1 MSIKNLFTH
10 NSFKFCINIFF
21 VLIINRGIKAETTN
35 LYYLQAYSKIEY
47 MLSGKDSINFKQ
59 AVFTTENTYFDNKFD
74 KNTFDNAVRLNTS
87 VCRGILASG
96 NIEYPEKDK
105 EKAAAQCAV
114 FVFMT
119 DSIPVKTD
127 NGVVMHTPFSYNFDD
142 FAGQKDWS
150 SMFVSTLMQTQKGN
164 CHSLPYL
171 YKMIMDELG
180 QPAYLSLAPNHIYI
194 KAQNKR
200 VGWYNIE
207 LTCGDFPTDAW
218 LMASGY
224 MHTDALRN
232 GIYMDTLSQKQSV
245 SLCLVDLAQ
254 GYQAKFGIQDGSFI
268 LKCCETALTHFPKY
282 INAMLLKA
290 ETLTALYK
298 QSDKD
303 SEQGKKLFA
312 QMNEIYM
319 HIHDLGYRKMPQG
332 MYLNWLKSSGT
343 QTTNYRMK
351 SLLRSKTDI

>member
-1 MSIKNLFTH
+1 MKLKFSLFLFFIIFNFSIKAQNNEQVYQNTY
-10 NSFKFCINIFF
+10 NS
-21 VLIINRGIKAETTN
+21 VD
-35 LYYLQAYSKIEY
+35 S
-47 MLSGKDSINFKQ
+47 MLTLTKVVNFQQ
-59 AVFTTENTYFDNKFD
+59 AVYLTENAYFDNQLDKTAFD
-74 KNTFDNAVRLNTS
+74 VAVRFNTS
-87 VCRGILASG
+87 ICRGIIASG

-105 EKAAAQCAV
+105 EKATAQCAV
-114 FVFMT
+114 FVYIT
-119 DSIPVKTD
+119 DTIPVRTEG
-127 NGVVMHTPFSYNFDD
+127 GVVTHTPFVYNFDD

-150 SMFVSTLMQTQKGN
+150 DMFVSKLMQTKKGN

-224 MHTDALRN
+224 IHTDALRN

-290 ETLTALYK
+290 ETLTVLYK

>member
-1 MSIKNLFTH
+1 MKYKLLLFL
-10 NSFKFCINIFF
+10 F
-21 VLIINRGIKAETTN
+21 VILS
-35 LYYLQAYSKIEY
+35 YS
-47 MLSGKDSINFKQ
+47 SINAQNTEQIYENTFNSVDSMLTGTKPLSFQQ
-59 AVFTTENTYFDNKFD
+59 AVYLTENAFFYNQLD
-74 KNTFDNAVRLNTS
+74 KNAFDAAVRFNTS
-87 VCRGILASG
+87 ICKGIIASG

-105 EKAAAQCAV
+105 EKATAQCAV

-119 DSIPVKTD
+119 DSIPVATS
-127 NGVVMHTPFSYNFDD
+127 NGTIIHTPFTYNFDD
-142 FAGQKDWS
+142 FAGQKEWS
-150 SMFVSTLMQTQKGN
+150 SMFVSTLMRTQKGN

-224 MHTDALRN
+224 IHTDALRN
-232 GIYMDTLSQKQSV
+232 GIYMDTLSTKQSV

-298 QSDKD
+298 QSEKD
-303 SEQGKKLFA
+303 SEQSKKLFA
-312 QMNEIYM
+312 QMNETYM
-319 HIHDLGYRKMPQG
+319 HIHELGYRKMPQG

-351 SLLRSKTDI
+351 SLLRTKTDK

>member
-1 MSIKNLFTH
+1 MISFCKYFFTVLFLNT
-10 NSFKFCINIFF
+10 FF
-21 VLIINRGIKAETTN
+21 VSVYSQSNSL
-35 LYYLQAYSKIEY
+35 LYYNSYSEIES
-47 MLSGKDSINFKQ
+47 MLSGKDSLDFKK
-59 AVFTTENTYFDNKFD
+59 AVFLTENAYCENQ
-74 KNTFDNAVRLNTS
+74 LNERDFNDFIWLYAS
-87 VCRGILASG
+87 ICRGIMQSG
-96 NIEYPEKDK
+96 NIIYPEKDSL
-105 EKAAAQCAV
+105 KAAAQCAV

-119 DSIPVKTD
+119 DSIPVNTN
-127 NGVVMHTPFSYNFDD
+127 NGVVIHTHFQYHFDD

-150 SMFVSTLMQTQKGN
+150 NMFVFTLMQTKMGN

-224 MHTDALRN
+224 IHTDALRN

-245 SLCLVDLAQ
+245 ALCLVDLAQ
-254 GYQAKFGIQDGSFI
+254 GYQARFGIQDGSFI
-268 LKCCETALTHFPKY
+268 LKCCETALTHFPGY

-303 SEQGKKLFA
+303 SEQGENLFA
-312 QMNEIYM
+312 QMNELYT
-319 HIHDLGYRKMPQG
+319 HIHQSGYRKMPQS
-332 MYLNWLKSSGT
+332 MYLNWLKSSDT
-343 QTTNYRMK
+343 QTTNYRMN
-351 SLLRSKTDI
+351 SLLRSTTDM

>member
-1 MSIKNLFTH
+1 MNSIRFVFCFFLCLSIIIGKADNLDSNYSNTF
-10 NSFKFCINIFF
+10 S
-21 VLIINRGIKAETTN
+21 RIK
-35 LYYLQAYSKIEY
+35 L
-47 MLSGKDSINFKQ
+47 MLSGKDSLDFKK
-59 AVFTTENTYFDNKFD
+59 AVFLTENAYFDNQLDKTVFD
-74 KNTFDNAVRLNTS
+74 KAVNFNTS
-87 VCRGILASG
+87 ICRGIIASG
-96 NIEYPEKDK
+96 NIQYPEKDK
-105 EKAAAQCAV
+105 EKATAQCAV

-119 DSIPVKTD
+119 DTIPVATK
-127 NGVVMHTPFSYNFDD
+127 NGTVIHAPFTYNFDD

-150 SMFVSTLMQTQKGN
+150 NMFVSTLMQTKKGN
-164 CHSLPYL
+164 CHSLPFL
-171 YKMIMDELG
+171 HKMIMDELG
-180 QPAYLSLAPNHIYI
+180 QPCYLSLAPNHIYI

-218 LMASGY
+218 LTASGY
-224 MHTDALRN
+224 IHTDALRN

-245 SLCLVDLAQ
+245 CLCLVDLAQ

-268 LKCCETALTHFPKY
+268 LKCCNTALEHFPKY

-298 QSDKD
+298 QTDKD
-303 SEQGKKLFA
+303 SEQGKKMFA
-312 QMNEIYM
+312 EMNETYTT
-319 HIHDLGYRKMPQG
+319 IHQLGYRKMPQG

-351 SLLRSKTDI
+351 SLLRTKAEM

>member
-1 MSIKNLFTH
+1 MKLKFLIFFFLIVFFLSIKAQNTEQIYRKAY
-10 NSFKFCINIFF
+10 NSID
-21 VLIINRGIKAETTN
+21 
-35 LYYLQAYSKIEY
+35 S
-47 MLSGKDSINFKQ
+47 MLVEAKRLNFQQ
-59 AVFTTENTYFDNKFD
+59 AVFTTENAYFENRINQNDFDNIIHYYSSIC
-74 KNTFDNAVRLNTS
+74 N
-87 VCRGILASG
+87 GIVASE
-96 NIEYPEKDK
+96 NIIYPEKDK

-114 FVFMT
+114 FLFMT
-119 DSIPVKTD
+119 DSIPVTT
-127 NGVVMHTPFSYNFDD
+127 NEGVVTHTSFQYNFDD

-224 MHTDALRN
+224 IHTDALRN
-232 GIYMDTLSQKQSV
+232 GIYMDTLSTKQSV
-245 SLCLVDLAQ
+245 CLCLVDLAQ

-303 SEQGKKLFA
+303 SEYGKKLFA
-312 QMNEIYM
+312 QMNETYT
-319 HIHDLGYRKMPQG
+319 HIHELGYRKMPQG
-332 MYLNWLKSSGT
+332 MYLNWLRSSGT

-351 SLLRSKTDI
+351 SLLRTKADK

>member
-1 MSIKNLFTH
+1 MSIKTLFYSIAFCFVIQTAVSQSKE
-10 NSFKFCINIFF
+10 SFFYNAF
-21 VLIINRGIKAETTN
+21 
-35 LYYLQAYSKIEY
+35 SKTES
-47 MLSGKDSINFKQ
+47 MLLGTQPLCFKT
-59 AVFTTENTYFDNKFD
+59 AVFEIENAYFENQYLKKDFD
-74 KNTFDNAVRLNTS
+74 DILSFYKS
-87 VCRGILASG
+87 ICQGILQSG
-96 NIEYPEKDK
+96 NIVYQENDSL
-105 EKAAAQCAV
+105 KAAAQCAV

-119 DSIPVKTD
+119 DSIPVMTRE
-127 NGVVMHTPFSYNFDD
+127 GVQIHTPFQYNFDD
-142 FAGQKDWS
+142 FAGQKEWS
-150 SMFVSTLMQTQKGN
+150 SMFVSTLMQIKKGN

-171 YKMIMDELG
+171 YKMIMDDLG

-224 MHTDALRN
+224 VHTDALRN

-268 LKCCETALTHFPKY
+268 LKCCETALTHFPNY
-282 INAMLLKA
+282 INALLLKA

-298 QSDKD
+298 QTDQASDK
-303 SEQGKKLFA
+303 GKELLA
-312 QMNEIYM
+312 QMNDTYAF
-319 HIHDLGYRKMPQG
+319 IHKLGYRKMPQN
-332 MYLNWLKSSGT
+332 MYLNWLRSSGT

-351 SLLRSKTDI
+351 SLLRKEADL

>member
-1 MSIKNLFTH
+1 MRRLIRVKYFLVFM
-10 NSFKFCINIFF
+10 F
-21 VLIINRGIKAETTN
+21 VLCSIGITAQN
-35 LYYLQAYSKIEY
+35 QDYYSAYSEIKL
-47 MLSGKDSINFKQ
+47 MLNGEDPLSFRK
-59 AVFTTENTYFDNKFD
+59 AVYLTENAYFENQLEEKVFY
-74 KNTFDNAVRLNTS
+74 NAVLFHSSLCKN
-87 VCRGILASG
+87 ILKSG
-96 NIEYPEKDK
+96 NIVYPESDCL
-105 EKAAAQCAV
+105 KAAAQCAV

-119 DSIPVKTD
+119 DSIPVMTNK
-127 NGVVMHTPFSYNFDD
+127 GVQIHPPFEYNFDD
-142 FAGQKDWS
+142 FAGQKEWS
-150 SMFVSTLMQTQKGN
+150 NMFVSTLMQTKKGN
-164 CHSLPYL
+164 CHSMPYL

-224 MHTDALRN
+224 VHTDALRN

-254 GYQAKFGIQDGSFI
+254 GYQAKYGIQDGSFI
-268 LKCCETALTHFPKY
+268 LKCCGTALTHFPNY
-282 INAMLLKA
+282 INALILKA

-298 QSDKD
+298 QTDQV
-303 SEQGKKLFA
+303 SEKGKQLLA
-312 QMNEIYM
+312 QMNDTYAY
-319 HIHDLGYRKMPQG
+319 IHKLGYRKMPQS
-332 MYLNWLKSSGT
+332 MYLNWLRSSGT

-351 SLLRSKTDI
+351 SLLRKEADL

>member
-1 MSIKNLFTH
+1 MFGCLKYIFATFLIFLNLALKAKADSSDSLYNVSYESIKTMLLN
-10 NSFKFCINIFF
+10 
-21 VLIINRGIKAETTN
+21 NRHLDFRK
-35 LYYLQAYSKIEY
+35 
-47 MLSGKDSINFKQ
+47 
-59 AVFTTENTYFDNKFD
+59 AVFSTENAYFEGQIDSCVFNDAIHFY
-74 KNTFDNAVRLNTS
+74 TS
-87 VCRGILASG
+87 ICRGIMQSG
-96 NIEYPEKDK
+96 NIIYPERDSL
-105 EKAAAQCAV
+105 KAAAQCAV

-119 DSIPVKTD
+119 DSIPVMTRQ
-127 NGVVMHTPFSYNFDD
+127 GIQIHTPFQYNFDD
-142 FAGQKDWS
+142 FAGQKEWS
-150 SMFVSTLMQTQKGN
+150 SMFVSTLMQTKKGN
-164 CHSLPYL
+164 CHSMPFL

-224 MHTDALRN
+224 IHTDALRN
-232 GIYMDTLSQKQSV
+232 GIYMDTLSQKQSL

-254 GYQAKFGIQDGSFI
+254 GYQAKFDIQDGSFI
-268 LKCCETALTHFPKY
+268 LKCCETALAHFPNY
-282 INAMLLKA
+282 INALLLKA

-298 QSDKD
+298 QVDQKSDKGM
-303 SEQGKKLFA
+303 QLLN
-312 QMNEIYM
+312 QMNDTYAL
-319 HIHDLGYRKMPQG
+319 IHNLGYRKMPQS

-351 SLLRSKTDI
+351 SLIRKDADL

>member
-1 MSIKNLFTH
+1 MKYKIPFLISFAFFCNVCISQNTEQLYQNVFKSINNLLVESSQSYF
-10 NSFKFCINIFF
+10 NKAVFLSENAYFDNQLNEDAFNNAINIF
-21 VLIINRGIKAETTN
+21 
-35 LYYLQAYSKIEY
+35 S
-47 MLSGKDSINFKQ
+47 SI
-59 AVFTTENTYFDNKFD
+59 
-74 KNTFDNAVRLNTS
+74 
-87 VCRGILASG
+87 CRGIIQSG
-96 NIEYPEKDK
+96 NIIYPESDSL
-105 EKAAAQCAV
+105 KAAAQCAV

-119 DSIPVKTD
+119 DSIPVMT
-127 NGVVMHTPFSYNFDD
+127 NQGVQIHTPFAYNFDD
-142 FAGQKDWS
+142 FSGQKDWS
-150 SMFVSTLMQTQKGN
+150 SMFVSTLMQTKKGN
-164 CHSLPYL
+164 CHSMPYL

-180 QPAYLSLAPNHIYI
+180 QPAYLALAPNHIYI

-224 MHTDALRN
+224 IHTDALRN

-268 LKCCETALTHFPKY
+268 LKCCETALAHFPNY
-282 INAMLLKA
+282 INALLLKA

-298 QSDKD
+298 QVDQKSDK
-303 SEQGKKLFA
+303 GIRLFN
-312 QMNEIYM
+312 QMNDTYAL
-319 HIHDLGYRKMPQG
+319 IHNLGYRKMPQS

-351 SLLRSKTDI
+351 SLLRKEAEL

>member
-1 MSIKNLFTH
+1 MKRNFILLLISIFANHQVISAESLYTS
-10 NSFKFCINIFF
+10 SF
-21 VLIINRGIKAETTN
+21 
-35 LYYLQAYSKIEY
+35 SKIDS
-47 MLSGKDSINFKQ
+47 MLSGKSSLDFRE
-59 AVFTTENTYFDNKFD
+59 AVYMTENAYFDNRLDERAFDYAIKF
-74 KNTFDNAVRLNTS
+74 NAS
-87 VCRGILASG
+87 ICRGIMKSG
-96 NIEYPEKDK
+96 NIMYPEKDSLR
-105 EKAAAQCAV
+105 AAAQCAV

-119 DSIPVKTD
+119 DSIPVNTQ
-127 NGVVMHTPFSYNFDD
+127 NGMKIHAPFHYNFDD
-142 FAGQKDWS
+142 FAGQKEWS
-150 SMFVSTLMQTQKGN
+150 SMFVSTLMETKKGN

-180 QPAYLSLAPNHIYI
+180 QQAYLSLAPNHIYI

-224 MHTDALRN
+224 IHTDALRN
-232 GIYMDTLSQKQSV
+232 GIYMDTLSTKQSIC
-245 SLCLVDLAQ
+245 LCLVDLAQ

-290 ETLTALYK
+290 ETLTALYR
-298 QSDKD
+298 QSDKN
-303 SEQGKKLFA
+303 SEQGKKLLA
-312 QMNEIYM
+312 QMNETYSL
-319 HIHDLGYRKMPQG
+319 IHQLGYRKMPQE

-351 SLLRSKTDI
+351 SVLQRN

>member
-1 MSIKNLFTH
+1 MHNLLRT
-10 NSFKFCINIFF
+10 CILLLFAI
-21 VLIINRGIKAETTN
+21 VYIGTKAEIRDSV
-35 LYYLQAYSKIEY
+35 YLQTYSNIES
-47 MLSGKDSINFKQ
+47 MLSSKDSINFQQ
-59 AVFTTENTYFDNKFD
+59 AVYLTENAFFHNQLDKTAFD
-74 KNTFDNAVRLNTS
+74 TAVRLNTS
-87 VCRGILASG
+87 ICKGIIASG

-105 EKAAAQCAV
+105 EKATAQCAV

-119 DSIPVKTD
+119 DSIPVATTS
-127 NGVVMHTPFSYNFDD
+127 GTIIHTPFTYNFDD

-224 MHTDALRN
+224 IHTDALRN
-232 GIYMDTLSQKQSV
+232 GIYMDTLSTKQSV
-245 SLCLVDLAQ
+245 CLCLVDLAQ

-312 QMNEIYM
+312 QMNETYT
-319 HIHDLGYRKMPQG
+319 HIHELGYRKMPQG
-332 MYLNWLKSSGT
+332 MYLNWLRSSGT

-351 SLLRSKTDI
+351 SLLRAKTDK

>member
-1 MSIKNLFTH
+1 MKLKFSLFVFFIIFSCSIKAQKTEYIYKNAY
-10 NSFKFCINIFF
+10 NSI
-21 VLIINRGIKAETTN
+21 
-35 LYYLQAYSKIEY
+35 
-47 MLSGKDSINFKQ
+47 DSLLNGTKSLNFQQ
-59 AVFTTENTYFDNKFD
+59 AVFVTENAYFDNQL
-74 KNTFDNAVRLNTS
+74 NEITFNNAVKFNTS
-87 VCRGILASG
+87 ICRGIIASG

-105 EKAAAQCAV
+105 EKATAQCAV
-114 FVFMT
+114 FVYMT
-119 DSIPVKTD
+119 DSIPVSTN
-127 NGVVMHTPFSYNFDD
+127 NGTVIHAPFTYNFED

-150 SMFVSTLMQTQKGN
+150 NMFVSTLMQTQKGN

-224 MHTDALRN
+224 IHTDALRN
-232 GIYMDTLSQKQSV
+232 GIYMDTLSQKQSIC
-245 SLCLVDLAQ
+245 LCLLDLAQ

-268 LKCCETALTHFPKY
+268 LKCCDTALAHFPKY

-298 QSDKD
+298 QSDKN

-312 QMNEIYM
+312 QMNETYTT
-319 HIHDLGYRKMPQG
+319 IHQLGYRKMPQG

-351 SLLRSKTDI
+351 SLLQQKTNQ

>member
-1 MSIKNLFTH
+1 MFIKRYCLISALLNLT
-10 NSFKFCINIFF
+10 
-21 VLIINRGIKAETTN
+21 VIITNAEIHEP
-35 LYYLQAYSKIEY
+35 YSKTYCRIES
-47 MLSGKDSINFKQ
+47 MLLSKESLDFRK
-59 AVFTTENTYFDNKFD
+59 AVYLTENAYFDNQLDEQAFNNAIKM
-74 KNTFDNAVRLNTS
+74 NTFI
-87 VCRGILASG
+87 CKGIIASG
-96 NIEYPEKDK
+96 NIQYPEKDK
-105 EKAAAQCAV
+105 EKAMAQCAV
-114 FVFMT
+114 FVYMT
-119 DSIPVKTD
+119 DSIPVATN
-127 NGVVMHTPFSYNFDD
+127 NGTLIHAPFTYNYED

-150 SMFVSTLMQTQKGN
+150 NMFVSTLMQTKKGN

-180 QPAYLSLAPNHIYI
+180 QPCYLSLAPNHIYI

-218 LMASGY
+218 LTASGY
-224 MHTDALRN
+224 IHTDALRN
-232 GIYMDTLSQKQSV
+232 GIYMHTLSTKQSV
-245 SLCLVDLAQ
+245 CLCLVDLAQ
-254 GYQAKFGIQDGSFI
+254 GYQAKIGIQDGSFI

-312 QMNEIYM
+312 QMNETYTT
-319 HIHDLGYRKMPQG
+319 IHQLGYRKMPQG

-351 SLLRSKTDI
+351 SLLRTRDEM

>member
-1 MSIKNLFTH
+1 MNIKNILLIFLF
-10 NSFKFCINIFF
+10 
-21 VLIINRGIKAETTN
+21 IIVVDKTLFAEIKYDST
-35 LYYLQAYSKIEY
+35 YIKIES
-47 MLSGKDSINFKQ
+47 MLLGKESLNFKK
-59 AVFTTENTYFDNKFD
+59 AVFLTENTYFDNQINESVF
-74 KNTFDNAVRLNTS
+74 NNAIHFYTS
-87 VCRGILASG
+87 ISKGIMESG
-96 NIEYPEKDK
+96 NIVYPDKDSL
-105 EKAAAQCAV
+105 KAAAQCAV

-119 DSIPVKTD
+119 DTIPVATK
-127 NGVVMHTPFSYNFDD
+127 NGTVIHAPFTYNFDD

-150 SMFVSTLMQTQKGN
+150 NMFVSKLIQTQKGN

-180 QPAYLSLAPNHIYI
+180 QPCYLSLAPNHIYI

-218 LMASGY
+218 LTASGY
-224 MHTDALRN
+224 IHTDALRN

-245 SLCLVDLAQ
+245 CLCLVDLAQ
-254 GYQAKFGIQDGSFI
+254 GYQAKYGIQDGSFI
-268 LKCCETALTHFPKY
+268 LKCCDTALEHFPKY

-303 SEQGKKLFA
+303 SEEGKKLFA
-312 QMNEIYM
+312 QMNEIYTT
-319 HIHDLGYRKMPQG
+319 IHQLGYRKMPQG

-351 SLLRSKTDI
+351 SLLRTKAEM

>member
-1 MSIKNLFTH
+1 MKIISTKNRFGLLSLFFILLFA
-10 NSFKFCINIFF
+10 NSTAQPIQSNYRLALEELELMNSVNEAPVFK
-21 VLIINRGIKAETTN
+21 KAVFIVEN
-35 LYYLQAYSKIEY
+35 AFSDNKLDEEAFKNV
-47 MLSGKDSINFKQ
+47 INF
-59 AVFTTENTYFDNKFD
+59 Y
-74 KNTFDNAVRLNTS
+74 TS
-87 VCRGILASG
+87 ICRDIMQSG
-96 NIEYPEKDK
+96 NIIYPESDSL
-105 EKAAAQCAV
+105 KAAAQCAV

-119 DSIPVKTD
+119 DSIPVMT
-127 NGVVMHTPFSYNFDD
+127 NSGVQVHTPFEYNFDD
-142 FAGQKDWS
+142 FAGQKEWS
-150 SMFVSTLMQTQKGN
+150 SMFVSTLMQTKKGN
-164 CHSLPYL
+164 CHSMPFL

-224 MHTDALRN
+224 IHTDALRN

-268 LKCCETALTHFPKY
+268 LKCCETALTHFPNY
-282 INAMLLKA
+282 INALLLKA

-298 QSDKD
+298 QTEQN
-303 SEQGKKLFA
+303 SEKGKQLLA
-312 QMNEIYM
+312 QMNDTYAL
-319 HIHDLGYRKMPQG
+319 IHNLGYRKMPQN

-351 SLLRSKTDI
+351 SLIIKGTDQ

>member
-1 MSIKNLFTH
+1 MKHKLMLFILLIHSFGSVYAQDKGGIYENTY
-10 NSFKFCINIFF
+10 NS
-21 VLIINRGIKAETTN
+21 VDSMLTET
-35 LYYLQAYSKIEY
+35 KPV
-47 MLSGKDSINFKQ
+47 NFKQ
-59 AVFTTENTYFDNKFD
+59 AVFLTENAYFDNQLNEK
-74 KNTFDNAVRLNTS
+74 TFNDAIRFNTS
-87 VCRGILASG
+87 ICRGIIASG

-105 EKAAAQCAV
+105 ERATAQCAV

-119 DSIPVKTD
+119 DSIPVATN
-127 NGVVMHTPFSYNFDD
+127 NGTVIHKPFTYNFDD

-150 SMFVSTLMQTQKGN
+150 NMFVTTLMQTQKGN
-164 CHSLPYL
+164 CHSMPYL

-180 QPAYLSLAPNHIYI
+180 QPCYLSLAPNHIYI

-218 LMASGY
+218 LTASGY
-224 MHTDALRN
+224 IHTDALRN

-245 SLCLVDLAQ
+245 CLCLVDLAQ
-254 GYQAKFGIQDGSFI
+254 GYQAKYGIQDGSFI
-268 LKCCETALTHFPKY
+268 LKCCNTALEHFPKY

-298 QSDKD
+298 QADKD

-312 QMNEIYM
+312 QMNETYTT
-319 HIHDLGYRKMPQG
+319 IHQLGYRKMPQG

-351 SLLRSKTDI
+351 SLLRTKAEM

>member
-1 MSIKNLFTH
+1 MFGNNKYFVVTFYICLILSIKAKADSNESLYKD
-10 NSFKFCINIFF
+10 SF
-21 VLIINRGIKAETTN
+21 E
-35 LYYLQAYSKIEY
+35 SIEH
-47 MLSGKDSINFKQ
+47 MLSNNNRLDFSK
-59 AVFTTENTYFDNKFD
+59 AVFLTEEAYFEGQIDSCVFNDAIHFY
-74 KNTFDNAVRLNTS
+74 TS
-87 VCRGILASG
+87 ICKGIMKSG
-96 NIEYPEKDK
+96 NIVYPDNDSL
-105 EKAAAQCAV
+105 KAAGQCAV

-119 DSIPVKTD
+119 DSIPVMTSE
-127 NGVVMHTPFSYNFDD
+127 GVQIHTPFQYNFDD
-142 FAGQKDWS
+142 FAGQKEWS
-150 SMFVSTLMQTQKGN
+150 SMFVSTLMQTKKGN
-164 CHSLPYL
+164 CHSLPFL

-180 QPAYLSLAPNHIYI
+180 LPAYLSLAPNHIYI

-224 MHTDALRN
+224 VHTDALRN

-254 GYQAKFGIQDGSFI
+254 GYQVKFGIQDGSFI
-268 LKCCETALTHFPKY
+268 LKCCETALTHFPNY
-282 INAMLLKA
+282 INALLLKA

-298 QSDKD
+298 QTDQE
-303 SEQGKKLFA
+303 SEKGKQLFS
-312 QMNEIYM
+312 QMNETYAL
-319 HIHDLGYRKMPQG
+319 IHKLGYRKMPQN

-351 SLLRSKTDI
+351 SLIGNKSDL

>member
-1 MSIKNLFTH
+1 MRHKFILFLFVILSYSLINAQNKELIYENTF
-10 NSFKFCINIFF
+10 NS
-21 VLIINRGIKAETTN
+21 VD
-35 LYYLQAYSKIEY
+35 S
-47 MLSGKDSINFKQ
+47 MLTGTKPLNFQQ
-59 AVFTTENTYFDNKFD
+59 AVYLTENAYFDSQLDKTAFDAAVKF
-74 KNTFDNAVRLNTS
+74 NTS
-87 VCRGILASG
+87 ICRGIIASG
-96 NIEYPEKDK
+96 NIEYPEKDR
-105 EKAAAQCAV
+105 EKATAQCAV

-119 DSIPVKTD
+119 DSIPVATN
-127 NGVVMHTPFSYNFDD
+127 NGTIIHAPFTYNFDD
-142 FAGQKDWS
+142 FAGQKEWS

-224 MHTDALRN
+224 IHTDALRN
-232 GIYMDTLSQKQSV
+232 GIYMDTLSTKQSV
-245 SLCLVDLAQ
+245 CLCLVDLAQ

-298 QSDKD
+298 QSEKD

-312 QMNEIYM
+312 QMNEIYT
-319 HIHDLGYRKMPQG
+319 HIHELGYRKMPQG
-332 MYLNWLKSSGT
+332 MYLNWLRSSGT
-343 QTTNYRMK
+343 QTPNYRMK
-351 SLLRSKTDI
+351 SLLRTKTDK